1 MSKRLLVIAVL
12 SLCVFVSSTFGQKN
26 SKKPGDRSATKQ
38 RLTSATEAPARKKV
52 ALDKHQQD
60 AAMAFARENHPELV
74 PLINQLRKS
83 RRSDYQR
90 ALRELH
96 SASTRFGRL
105 KERLSPERYEQQLTM
120 WKLDS
125 RIRLQLAKWSVSQ
138 DSGVE
143 ADIKKSLA
151 ERQAIQREQYKN
163 DLVRLEKQQKRL
175 KSLLGKL
182 NAEGLVAEWERLSK
196 SVARRNKA
204 KAKKAEE
211 TKPKKKKSESSQDGA
226 SDGR

>member
-1 MSKRLLVIAVL
+1 MSRQLLMIVVL
-12 SLCVFVSSTFGQKN
+12 SLCVFVSVTFGQKD
-26 SKKPGDRSATKQ
+26 SKKSGDRSATKQ
-38 RLTSATEAPARKKV
+38 RLTSAKEAPAGKKIV
-52 ALDKHQQD
+52 LDKHQQD
-60 AAMAFARENHPELV
+60 AAMAFAQKNHPELV

-125 RIRLQLAKWSVSQ
+125 RIRLQLAKWSVTKDKRTQ
-138 DSGVE
+138 

-151 ERQAIQREQYKN
+151 KRNAIQREQYLEELKR
-163 DLVRLEKQQKRL
+163 LGERQARLELQLRKLDAADAVDTHWDRL
-175 KSLLGKL
+175 
-182 NAEGLVAEWERLSK
+182 AK
-196 SVARRNKA
+196 SVARKNRQ
-204 KAKKAEE
+204 KAEKGKE
-211 TKPKKKKSESSQDGA
+211 RSEAKSATTSK
-226 SDGR
+226 